1 MSFEVGTKDC
11 TSLSD
16 NELAEMADLSAD
28 HETRFDIGFL
38 SKQCEEWVLI
48 TAVREGAKLRG
59 YSFCT
64 LERIGGTPSMLIG
77 VASVDRIA
85 KADAVLKHLL
95 GDQYRRALLAFPDED
110 VLVGARLVTPEGYQA
125 FAGLTEKLPRLV
137 QAAPGGHGRV
147 VRG

>member
-28 HETRFDIGFL
+28 HESQFDIGFL

-48 TAVREGAKLRG
+48 TTVREGTKLRG

-77 VASVDRIA
+77 VASVGPGTA
-85 KADAVLKHLL
+85 K
-95 GDQYRRALLAFPDED
+95 GRCR
-110 VLVGARLVTPEGYQA
+110 PEAPAGRPVPA
-125 FAGLTEKLPRLV
+125 SAAGL
-137 QAAPGGHGRV
+137 PG
-147 VRG
+147 